1 MNVDDLWGGWWR
13 WISHKIPKIVVCIYI
28 FYTRRNPPYIDIF
41 RFVLIISFLH
51 CRLLCGR
58 KFCMLSLDLL
68 HTKTQE
74 HNLITPFTANCC
86 YFGDIIVIVNRR
98 RDTRHDNDD
107 DDENRIFYGCWMLS
121 TRMNRESLFQKRER
135 RWTQTISL
143 IPDRITDKLRTRR
156 RQEGEAGLD
165 L

>member
-1 MNVDDLWGGWWR
+1 MGENFVCYLL
-13 WISHKIPKIVVCIYI
+13 IYCTQTHKNTIWLLLS
-28 FYTRRNPPYIDIF
+28 PPI
-41 RFVLIISFLH
+41 
-51 CRLLCGR
+51 G
-58 KFCMLSLDLL
+58 
-68 HTKTQE
+68 
-74 HNLITPFTANCC
+74 C

-98 RDTRHDNDD
+98 RDTRHDN

-156 RQEGEAGLD
+156 RQEGEAGLAYNQLPENKIYKD
-165 L
+165 AFPYSFYFSYFSFLLYIIFSYCFHKDIFKSYLLLHYKNKLLLCG